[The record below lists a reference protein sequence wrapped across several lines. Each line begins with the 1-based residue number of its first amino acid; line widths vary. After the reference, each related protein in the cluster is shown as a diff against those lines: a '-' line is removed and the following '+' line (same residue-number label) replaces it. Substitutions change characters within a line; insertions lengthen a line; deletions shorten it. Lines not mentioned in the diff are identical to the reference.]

1 MFLIDLLVHAK
12 LLIQLF
18 NFILFYIL
26 LFYSGHFVLFL
37 FYILACLCACCLIIV
52 FVQTWI
58 DFPRRLDFTEVDVL
72 LLCYLVTTICRGPAN
87 TSVARWTA

>member
-37 FYILACLCACCLIIV
+37 FYILAGVC
-52 FVQTWI
+52 
-58 DFPRRLDFTEVDVL
+58 VL
-72 LLCYLVTTICRGPAN
+72 VVLPTFSYKHGLTFLADLT
-87 TSVARWTA
+87 